1 MSSKKEKYHSR
12 WARVNI
18 LKANER
24 STRRRTRR
32 YDRQEYDKPASE
44 VS

>member
-1 MSSKKEKYHSR
+1 MGKGKCHSR

-24 STRRRTRR
+24 STRRRARR
-32 YDRQEYDKPASE
+32 YDQRRYDKPVSE
-44 VS
+44 ES